1 MKLEFKSN
9 VLQVIGTCE
18 ISEFPTFTQLLN
30 AVVAGQEIICKSDLI
45 VKDRSELC
53 VFMFYNKNNINGP
66 HFSFTGTVEFVGPY
80 PEYDYPFAYKFYPK
94 KLVDSGSICLDD
106 ITFEPIEEI
115 IKSKKL

>member
-1 MKLEFKSN
+1 MKLKFKSN
-9 VLQVIGTCE
+9 VIQVIGTCE
-18 ISEFPTFTQLLN
+18 ISKFPTFTLLLN
-30 AVVAGQEIICKSDLI
+30 ALIAGQEIICKSDLI
-45 VKDRSELC
+45 ANDRSELY
-53 VFMFYNKNNINGP
+53 VFMLYDKSNINGP

-80 PEYDYPFAYKFYPK
+80 PEYDFPFAYKFYPK